1 MPSLQKYDIWLA
13 DLNPRIGTE
22 PGKIRP
28 VIIIQSDFLNNIH
41 PSTIICPITT
51 NINRTSKILRISL
64 PNNYSGLAKPSD
76 ILVDQIRSIDNKR
89 FIKRLGTISPGL
101 RNLLNTNLKIILDL
115 EPQHNVI

>member
-1 MPSLQKYDIWLA
+1 MPSLKKYDIWIA

-22 PGKIRP
+22 PGKVRP

-51 NINRTSKILRISL
+51 NVNPLAKVLRISL
-64 PNNYSGLAKPSD
+64 SNIAGLTKPSD

-89 FIKRLGTISPGL
+89 FIKRLGSISLTL
-101 RNLLNTNLKIILDL
+101 RLQLNTNLKIVLDL
-115 EPQHNVI
+115 EPTM